1 MEYIPETN
9 EVIIR
14 KNDYLKLDTSYY
26 KYIGVVEN
34 IMDVPETNCLFG
46 INGYLYIR
54 RINYEKLNSLK
65 TPVKPVKEVD
75 DSDEL
80 DLEVKP
86 GDDSTLIIVKELLKG
101 FTKNS
106 FRKLF
111 DNDSD
116 MNNMKRAIEKSPN
129 GQLSLNRFRTILD
142 KFGLKYKIIVYSEDI
157 ENAEI
162 EEKLKR
168 INSDEMTSDER
179 IENND
184 ESEDSSEE

>member
-1 MEYIPETN
+1 
-9 EVIIR
+9 
-14 KNDYLKLDTSYY
+14 
-26 KYIGVVEN
+26 
-34 IMDVPETNCLFG
+34 
-46 INGYLYIR
+46 
-54 RINYEKLNSLK
+54 
-65 TPVKPVKEVD
+65 
-75 DSDEL
+75 
-80 DLEVKP
+80 
-86 GDDSTLIIVKELLKG
+86 
-101 FTKNS
+101 
-106 FRKLF
+106 
-111 DNDSD
+111 
-116 MNNMKRAIEKSPN
+116 MKRAIEKSPN